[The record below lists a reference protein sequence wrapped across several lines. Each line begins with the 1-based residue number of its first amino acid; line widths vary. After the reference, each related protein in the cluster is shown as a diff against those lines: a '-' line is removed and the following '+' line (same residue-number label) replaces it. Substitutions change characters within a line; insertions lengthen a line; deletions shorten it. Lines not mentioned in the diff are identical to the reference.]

1 MVDHL
6 LARYLRDKCC
16 FPSEGV
22 CLVGCGEG
30 VSVHPKPAMPALG
43 APRGR
48 SGVSWA
54 KHSDNLS
61 LCFAV
66 PATGPTPI
74 HDGTTIKAGAV
85 SVILFAS
92 IARHAAVP
100 SYA

>member
-6 LARYLRDKCC
+6 LARYLRDKRC

-43 APRGR
+43 APCAAGEAP
-48 SGVSWA
+48 GW

-100 SYA
+100 SWA